1 MGREKRKARL
11 NKGESGE
18 FLGFAAFAAPAAAP
32 SATNGAPSSAP
43 SLTLAPIY
51 TGSDSSLS
59 LLFPRIGQKRDATTK
74 TKALGDLKVFFAD
87 SSKPKKAQV
96 EALSHLCY
104 LFHSKLHYDN
114 TPRVRAGCLECFLPA
129 SESVPK
135 AWKTLT
141 QVQPEILGMILC
153 STADPGAEVRMAANA
168 LVESLSSSNP
178 TIFTEGMWDYV
189 ERILS
194 YGNSKTMNAELF
206 QKKDSASALSDEQ
219 KEELEERYERIVGA
233 AIGGMQLYLQKYHSE
248 TTTETTPRTNV
259 KFLWKAM
266 ASTKPSLRQRTFSL
280 LATSFQKAP
289 SLIDNDKISKLL
301 LQSLSSEKEASN
313 IPSLLETLISFVA
326 SYPKEDRSSTMAL
339 YTKPLTKLFKKGC
352 HGATRW
358 SPTVLPIVALLPQEE
373 QASLLTCVWEGRV
386 NVTGVADELEVVGAV
401 AETATFL
408 LLKAKHDFSEIIAK
422 CWLHSLQTFLTTEGS
437 GSAKRSLDKLCEILA
452 RDLMQLNQASHSKD
466 SSAIFQLKDWF
477 WNQELEKVVLQ
488 DNVDNGQLLSLI
500 RMLQVKEATEAN
512 HQWAHI
518 IQKKFHK
525 LLATCQGNSGLVPAM
540 DVYELWI
547 AILEKLSVDQVFEKA
562 TLDKFVMNDLL
573 RWMVIHTSSVSEQSN
588 AIFTRCDFTLYRL
601 CRSMTNDGV
610 WNTLLKELVA
620 AKCDLSHLRVGL
632 ETVLKAEGSADLFPC
647 PTLDELC
654 VQVAQEAVQP
664 SELTV
669 DDSVASDLSVEH
681 NQKVLNF
688 LQMCVGLG
696 EYDNLVETT
705 SIESITKYACPED
718 YLISMEDNPV
728 LETLVQMMIAGR
740 LDAQDEKNILVQ
752 SWRQGGD
759 LWESKAT
766 PFAAEKESHLVSL
779 IDMASTE
786 IKAMMKQVS
795 SEHLSHIWS
804 ERANRL
810 LGLCRI
816 ENETTLPE
824 PDLSLVGLS
833 DQSQWTSEPSPFLSM
848 CLMNLLSHIDSTE
861 NKRSLFSNFQSPVLE
876 LFLNIL
882 LSLSSANSDA
892 LKADLARRRTDTCSV
907 LLQAIDA
914 ASIEK
919 SQLDKWCNKLV
930 SLLAA
935 SFEKGDEM
943 RCCRGIALLSQLIE
957 FRFRTIRPVESSADD
972 QLQIHQIVKG
982 DTAWYITK
990 SEDPSVREKCTI
1002 VKVHNDLPGER
1013 YFTIRVNRDGED
1025 QERQTVV
1032 DRLRRAPFVAGEAS
1046 AAAVYAKDISMEESL
1061 ERGKLLKPILDQ
1073 LIVPNCEKWPAE
1085 CFELVSIAIS
1095 QYGLLG
1101 GRGIGTDHHMILQ
1114 NLMKIQSDHLGASE
1128 ELSSE
1133 SVDKAAVAMQSLS
1146 YALGYGKNVPTFHSL
1161 NLVGFSPVSSM
1172 KSIVGYL
1179 DENETEVE
1187 EKFDSAAAMWLSV
1200 SAPEVTDKDLRQ
1212 QVFWHLYRLSARL
1225 IQREGNDGFSSCD
1238 FVALRAIAI
1247 AQKENHKSRAG
1258 VSLLDDSEAEALS
1271 ALVKS
1276 FFCQWDSECQDGLP
1290 LWSSS
1295 KVFDK
1300 VFSDGL
1306 SNRSSLMGRA
1316 CRPCIDDVVD
1326 SLSSKTKRAYAAK
1339 LLKAYADEGVP
1350 LHAES
1355 TAPNS
1360 ATASKLDQWCAGLIN
1375 EEIEELEDDVD
1386 AVTQWVPA
1394 KMMNELE
1401 SWYESTGAGNA
1412 AVPAVG
1418 DSAIV
1423 SNASSMY
1430 VVDEA
1435 VACARMLAWNSLCE
1449 ITKVAAEK
1457 DSVNRSSFAAY
1468 ITKCKAVDS
1477 ILNLALS
1484 YGNVGT
1490 DRKMKFEKVVGAS
1503 NMLEPGTE
1511 IDLARL
1517 SALTIFNTIEVFP
1530 SISKTWWEMGC
1541 PKTATQAIREFVE
1554 TNVSPE
1560 ILRNELQHMK
1570 QTSSFGDMNV
1580 KGSAMSREVTAS
1592 YVQDDFTLS
1601 VAIATPISFPFRSAV
1616 VDCSKTYGVPE
1627 KRWKR
1632 WALQIT
1638 QILNTQGGTLSDA
1651 LMLWKDNVD
1660 KEFEGVEPCPV
1671 CYSVLHVKTHKQ
1683 PTVACNTCHNRF
1695 HIECLSQWFRQSG
1708 KRNCVICQQPWSGT
1722 RVS

>member
-1 MGREKRKARL
+1 MGREKRKTRL

-32 SATNGAPSSAP
+32 SATKGASPSAP
-43 SLTLAPIY
+43 SLTISPIY
-51 TGSDSSLS
+51 TGSDSYLS
-59 LLFPRIGQKRDATTK
+59 LIFPRIGQKRDATTK
-74 TKALGDLKVFFAD
+74 AKAVGDLKAFFAD
-87 SSKPKKAQV
+87 DCKPKKAKV
-96 EALSHLCY
+96 EALSHFCY

-114 TPRVRAGCLECFLPA
+114 TPRVRASCLECFLPA
-129 SESVPK
+129 AESVPK

-141 QVQPEILGMILC
+141 EIQPEILGIILC
-153 STADPGAEVRMAANA
+153 SMADPGTEVRMAANA
-168 LVESLSSSNP
+168 LVESLEASDPNN
-178 TIFTEGMWDYV
+178 FTEGTWDYV

-194 YGNSKTMNAELF
+194 YGSSKAMSEELF
-206 QKKDSASALSDEQ
+206 QKGKDSASADQ
-219 KEELEERYERIVGA
+219 KEELEERYERIVGT
-233 AIGGMQLYLQKYHSE
+233 AIGGMQLYLQKYHSDTAP
-248 TTTETTPRTNV
+248 TTRANV

-266 ASTKPSLRQRTFSL
+266 SSNKPSLRQRTFSL
-280 LATSFQKAP
+280 LSTSFQKAP
-289 SLIDNDKISKLL
+289 SLVDNDKISKML
-301 LQSLSSEKEASN
+301 LQTLSAEKEASN

-326 SYPKEDRSSTMAL
+326 SYPQEERSSTMSL

-352 HGATRW
+352 LGASRW

-386 NVTGVADELEVVGAV
+386 NVAGLAEELEVVGAV

-408 LLKAKHDFSEIIAK
+408 LLKASHVFSEIIAK
-422 CWLHSLQTFLTTEGS
+422 CWLYSLQTFLTTEGS
-437 GSAKRSLDKLCEILA
+437 GPARRSLDKLCEILA
-452 RDLMQLNQASHSKD
+452 RDWMQLNQASQSKET
-466 SSAIFQLKDWF
+466 SAIFQLKDWF
-477 WNQELEKVVLQ
+477 WNQELEKVVLE
-488 DNVDNGQLLSLI
+488 DNVNNGQMLSLI
-500 RMLQVKEATEAN
+500 QLLAVKEASEAN
-512 HQWAHI
+512 QWAHI

-525 LLATCQGNSGLVPAM
+525 VLATCQGNSGLVPAM

-547 AILEKLSVDQVFEKA
+547 AILEKLSVDHVFDKPK
-562 TLDKFVMNDLL
+562 LDKFVMNDLL
-573 RWMVIHTSSVSEQSN
+573 RWMVIHTSSVSEQADAN
-588 AIFTRCDFTLYRL
+588 LTRCDFTLYRL

-620 AKCDLSHLRVGL
+620 AKCDLSYLQVGL
-632 ETVLKAEGSADLFPC
+632 ETVLQAQGSADLFPC
-647 PTLDELC
+647 LTLDELC
-654 VQVAQEAVQP
+654 VQVAQEAVHP
-664 SELTV
+664 LELAL
-669 DDSVASDLSVEH
+669 DFSVASDLSAEH
-681 NQKVLNF
+681 NQKVSNF
-688 LQMCVGLG
+688 LKVCLGLG
-696 EYDNLVETT
+696 KYDNLLERT
-705 SIESITKYACPED
+705 SIESMVKYACPED

-728 LETLVQMMIAGR
+728 LETLVQMIIAGR
-740 LDAQDEKNILVQ
+740 LGAQDEKSILVQ

-759 LWESKAT
+759 LWESEAI
-766 PFAAEKESHLVSL
+766 PFVADKESHLVSL
-779 IDMASTE
+779 IELASTE
-786 IKAMMKQVS
+786 TKAMLNQVS
-795 SEHLSHIWS
+795 SEHLSHVWS

-816 ENETTLPE
+816 ESEATLPA

-833 DQSQWTSEPSPFLSM
+833 DQSKWSSEPSPFLSM
-848 CLMNLLSHIDSTE
+848 SLMNLLSQMESKE
-861 NKRSLFSNFQSPVLE
+861 NKRLLFSNFQGSVLE
-876 LFLNIL
+876 PFLDIL
-882 LSLSSANSDA
+882 LSLSSANSDI
-892 LKADLARRRTDTCSV
+892 LKADFARRRTDTCSA
-907 LLQAIDA
+907 LLQAIDT
-914 ASIEK
+914 ASIEN
-919 SQLDKWCNKLV
+919 SQLDEWCDKLI
-930 SLLAA
+930 SLLA
-935 SFEKGDEM
+935 SLFDKGDEL
-943 RCCRGIALLSQLIE
+943 RCCRGVAVLSQLVE
-957 FRFRTIRPVESSADD
+957 FRFRTIRPVESTTDD

-982 DTAWYITK
+982 DTVWYIVQ
-990 SEDPSVREKCTI
+990 SEDPSIREKCTI

-1013 YFTIRVNRDGED
+1013 YFTIRLNRDGED

-1032 DRLRRAPFVAGEAS
+1032 DRLRKAPFAAGEAS
-1046 AAAVYAKDISMEESL
+1046 AAAVYAKDISKEESM
-1061 ERGKLLKPILDQ
+1061 ERGKLLKLILDQ
-1073 LIVPNCEKWPAE
+1073 LIVPNWEKWPTE

-1095 QYGLLG
+1095 QCGLLG

-1114 NLMKIQSDHLGASE
+1114 KLMKIQSDNLVTLEG
-1128 ELSSE
+1128 LSSDN
-1133 SVDKAAVAMQSLS
+1133 VDKVASAMQSLS
-1146 YALGYGKNVPTFHSL
+1146 YSLGYGKNVPKLQSL

-1179 DENETEVE
+1179 DENEAEVE
-1187 EKFDSAAAMWLSV
+1187 EEFDSAAAMWLSV
-1200 SAPEVTDKDLRQ
+1200 SAPEVSDKDLRQ

-1225 IQREGNDGFSSCD
+1225 IQSEGSDEFSSRD

-1271 ALVKS
+1271 ALIKS
-1276 FFCQWDSECQDGLP
+1276 FFCQWDSESQNGLP

-1295 KVFDK
+1295 KIFDN

-1306 SNRSSLMGRA
+1306 RNRSSLMGHA
-1316 CRPCIDDVVD
+1316 CRPCVDDVVH
-1326 SLSSKTKRAYAAK
+1326 SLSKESKRVYAAK
-1339 LLKAYADEGVP
+1339 LLKAFADKGVP
-1350 LHAES
+1350 LHAEP

-1360 ATASKLDQWCAGLIN
+1360 TTASKLDQWCSDLID
-1375 EEIEELEDDVD
+1375 EEIEELEDDID
-1386 AVTQWVPA
+1386 AVAQWVPA
-1394 KMMNELE
+1394 KMMNEVE
-1401 SWYESTGAGNA
+1401 SWYEQTEGGNVA
-1412 AVPAVG
+1412 TPADG
-1418 DSAIV
+1418 DSAV
-1423 SNASSMY
+1423 Y
-1430 VVDEA
+1430 VVDDA
-1435 VACARMLAWNSLCE
+1435 TACARMLTWNSLCE

-1457 DSVNRSSFAAY
+1457 NSVNRSSFAAY

-1490 DRKMKFEKVVGAS
+1490 DRKMKFEKVKDA
-1503 NMLEPGTE
+1503 NTILESGTE
-1511 IDLARL
+1511 INLAQL

-1530 SISKTWWEMGC
+1530 SVSKTWWEMGC
-1541 PKTATQAIREFVE
+1541 PKFATQAIREFVE

-1570 QTSSFGDMNV
+1570 QTSSFGNMNV
-1580 KGSAMSREVTAS
+1580 KGSAISREVTAS

-1638 QILNTQGGTLSDA
+1638 QILNTQGGTLGDA

-1683 PTVACNTCHNRF
+1683 PTVECNTCHNRF